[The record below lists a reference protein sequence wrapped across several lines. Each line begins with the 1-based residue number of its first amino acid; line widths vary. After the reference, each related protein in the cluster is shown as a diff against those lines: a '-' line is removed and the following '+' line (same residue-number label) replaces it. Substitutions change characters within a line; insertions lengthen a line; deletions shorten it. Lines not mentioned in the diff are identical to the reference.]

1 MKATVLSGKE
11 ISEIVNAQMSDPFE
25 LLGLHPLGRGHGNS
39 LEIRTFCPFASE
51 IQILAKDGSTKEMK
65 KVHPD
70 GLFVWQSP
78 RDAVPFAYTLVIS
91 TDAGDSWESRDPYS
105 FLPQLGELDLHLFT
119 EGKHLKL
126 YDCIGARV
134 WKAEDIDGVLFSVW
148 APNARW
154 VSVSGSFNDWDRR
167 RHPMRSRG
175 SSGVWELF
183 VPELQAGDLYKYV
196 IITGDGRNLDKA
208 DPLALFSEIRPAT
221 ASVVTDLAGLEWSD
235 NSWIT
240 RRSETNPLTRPLS
253 VYEVHAA
260 SWRRPS
266 DGRLFCSWDDLAR
279 ELIPWVEELGFTHI
293 ELLPITEHPF
303 DGSWGYQTM
312 GFFSPTSRFGSPA
325 DFAAFVNTCHTRGI
339 GVILDWTPAHFPT
352 DEFGL
357 AEFDGTCLYEH
368 ADPRMGRH
376 PDWDTLVFNYDRAE
390 VRNFLLASALFWF
403 EKYHIDG
410 LRVDAVA
417 SMLYRDYSRKNGEW
431 IPNEFGGNE
440 NFGAVS
446 FLQDLNTHVHGQ
458 YPGALVIA
466 EESTAWPAV
475 SRPVDSG
482 GLGFTLKWNMGWM
495 NDTLEFFSKTPVHR
509 KHHIDELTFSMAYAY
524 SENFLLP
531 LSHDEVVHGKG
542 SLISRM
548 PGDRWQQFANL
559 RLLLSYQ
566 WAHPGRKL
574 LFMGA
579 ELAQWSEWN
588 HDEQL
593 DWNLLEYPPH
603 QGIRMLVTN
612 LNRIYRETPA
622 LYELDSSPEGFRWV
636 DFSDQSQT
644 IISFLRL
651 DSSGGKLLCI
661 FNMTPVPRDSY
672 RIGVPDPGE
681 WVVILNTDAEEYGG
695 SGAGSHAGIQSEG
708 ECIHG
713 FENSITLTLP
723 PLAAVFLMRGS
734 G

>member
-11 ISEIVNAQMSDPFE
+11 ILKIVNAQMSDPFE
-25 LLGLHPLGRGHGNS
+25 LLGLHPLGRGHGNR

-51 IQILAKDGSTKEMK
+51 IRILAEDGSTMEMK
-65 KVHPD
+65 KVHTD

-78 RDAVPFAYTLVIS
+78 RNTVPFAYTLVIS
-91 TDAGDSWESRDPYS
+91 TDSGDSWESRDPYS
-105 FLPQLGELDLHLFT
+105 FLPQLGELDLHLFS

-126 YDCIGARV
+126 YDSMGARV
-134 WKAEDIDGVLFSVW
+134 WKVEDTDGVLFSVW
-148 APNARW
+148 APNAKR

-183 VPELQAGDLYKYV
+183 VPGLQAGDLYKYV
-196 IITGDGRNLDKA
+196 ITTVDGRNLNKA

-235 NSWIT
+235 NAWIIQ
-240 RRSETNPLTRPLS
+240 RSETNPLTRPLS
-253 VYEVHAA
+253 VYELHAA

-266 DGRLFCSWDDLAR
+266 DGRLFCSWDDLAN
-279 ELIPWVEELGFTHI
+279 ELIPWIEELGFTHI

-325 DFAAFVNTCHTRGI
+325 DFAAFVNACHTRGI

-368 ADPRMGRH
+368 ADPRMGLH

-417 SMLYRDYSRKNGEW
+417 SMLYRDYSRKDGEW

-446 FLQDLNTHVHGQ
+446 FLQELNTNVHGQ

-509 KHHIDELTFSMAYAY
+509 RHHIDELTFSMVYAY
-524 SENFLLP
+524 SENYLLP

-588 HDEQL
+588 HDGQL
-593 DWNLLEYPPH
+593 DWNLLEYPP
-603 QGIRMLVTN
+603 
-612 LNRIYRETPA
+612 
-622 LYELDSSPEGFRWV
+622 F
-636 DFSDQSQT
+636 
-644 IISFLRL
+644 
-651 DSSGGKLLCI
+651 
-661 FNMTPVPRDSY
+661 VP
-672 RIGVPDPGE
+672 G
-681 WVVILNTDAEEYGG
+681 
-695 SGAGSHAGIQSEG
+695 GIQVG
-708 ECIHG
+708 G
-713 FENSITLTLP
+713 FQ
-723 PLAAVFLMRGS
+723 
-734 G
+734 